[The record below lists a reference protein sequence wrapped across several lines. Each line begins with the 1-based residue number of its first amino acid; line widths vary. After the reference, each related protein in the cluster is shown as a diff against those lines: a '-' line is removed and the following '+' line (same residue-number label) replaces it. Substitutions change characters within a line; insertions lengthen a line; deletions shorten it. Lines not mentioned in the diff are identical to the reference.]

1 MIDWRQWQNEPGLV
15 GAIAVVGWLYAL
27 GVGPL
32 RTFWAPASPFPG
44 RAACRFAGGLF
55 LLWFAVASPF
65 EQIGRYYLF
74 SAQMC
79 TQMLIVYPVAWLL
92 LTGLPPGLLDWLLA
106 LLPGSRHWGRVLFR
120 PLTCGAAFVLGV
132 SIWYLPRIYEWGLE
146 REVGL
151 AAEHLLFLLAG
162 VLFWWPLASPSR
174 RFPALRFGARM
185 AYLFATEVAMTAVFS
200 YLLMAEHPLY
210 PSYEL
215 APRLIASLDALNDQ
229 VFAGIL
235 LSGIS
240 SLVMVAALGA
250 SFYHWWKSADSG
262 AHH

>member
-132 SIWYLPRIYEWGLE
+132 SIWYLPRIYESGS
-146 REVGL
+146 RARGRPRR
-151 AAEHLLFLLAG
+151 G
-162 VLFWWPLASPSR
+162 ASPLPAR
-174 RFPALRFGARM
+174 RGP
-185 AYLFATEVAMTAVFS
+185 
-200 YLLMAEHPLY
+200 LL
-210 PSYEL
+210 
-215 APRLIASLDALNDQ
+215 
-229 VFAGIL
+229 
-235 LSGIS
+235 
-240 SLVMVAALGA
+240 VAAGEPRHA
-250 SFYHWWKSADSG
+250 AFRPCVSG
-262 AHH
+262 PAWRIFSPRRWP